1 MDSSIL
7 LIVGIATLGCFGVLL
22 YLLFSS
28 PKSSQ
33 VNRLR
38 GSAISTEGGIVTG
51 VGGGVRSFKE
61 AVSDLDEAKGDE
73 AVKSIE
79 KRLQYAQLNISP
91 MVFHAMEVSLSL
103 FSFAIA
109 FKFLSIAMQLAAL
122 LVGPLFCRWFLN
134 LLVEKRYKAFDRDYP
149 AFLLSLVGLLK
160 TGMNPMQA
168 MESAANG
175 LEEGSILRFEVES
188 MLERLRLG
196 VPEEK
201 SIGSFG
207 ENIFHPEI
215 ELFVQA
221 LLLSRKVG
229 GTLSDT
235 LERLAK
241 QVRKRQQFRATAA
254 AAIGLQRGSIMFI
267 LMILVGLLTYIGFMV
282 PDFIKSLATEV
293 GFLVVQ
299 GCILTV
305 CLGVYWIRQV
315 TKLKI

>member
-1 MDSSIL
+1 VDSSVL
-7 LIVGIATLGCFGVLL
+7 LIVGVATLGCFGVLL

-28 PKSSQ
+28 PISSK

-38 GSAISTEGGIVTG
+38 GAAISTEGLTSSTLGS
-51 VGGGVRSFKE
+51 GVRSFKE
-61 AVSDLDEAKGDE
+61 AVSDIEEVKGDE
-73 AVKSIE
+73 AVKSIK

-91 MVFHAMEVSLSL
+91 MIFHVVEVSLSL
-103 FSFAIA
+103 FAFAIA
-109 FKFLSIAMQLAAL
+109 FKFLSIPMQIAAL
-122 LVGPLFCRWFLN
+122 LTGPLFCRWLLN
-134 LLVEKRYKAFDRDYP
+134 LLVDKRYKAFDRDYP

-175 LEEGSILRFEVES
+175 LEEGSLLRFEVEA

-196 VPEEK
+196 VPEDK

-241 QVRKRQQFRATAA
+241 QVRRRQQFRATAQA
-254 AAIGLQRGSIMFI
+254 AVGLQRGSILFI
-267 LMILVGLLTYIGFMV
+267 LAILVGLLAYIGFMV
-282 PDFIKSLATEV
+282 PDFLKSLTTDV

-299 GCILTV
+299 SCILTV
-305 CLGVYWIRQV
+305 FLGIYWIRQV

>member
-1 MDSSIL
+1 MNSSVLL
-7 LIVGIATLGCFGVLL
+7 LIGLATLGCFGVLL
-22 YLLFSS
+22 YLLFLSQ
-28 PKSSQ
+28 KNSQ

-38 GSAISTEGGIVTG
+38 GGNRSANVDRRVDS
-51 VGGGVRSFKE
+51 GVRAFNE
-61 AVSDLDEAKGDE
+61 VLSDVQVAKTEDS
-73 AVKSIE
+73 VKSIS
-79 KRLQYAQLNISP
+79 KRIQYADLNLSP
-91 MVFHAMEVSLSL
+91 MIFHTIEVSLSL
-103 FSFAIA
+103 FAFAIA
-109 FKFLSIAMQLAAL
+109 FKFLSIPMQVAAL
-122 LVGPLFCRWFLN
+122 LIGPLFCRWFLN
-134 LLVEKRYKAFDRDYP
+134 LLVEKRFKAFDRDYP

-175 LEEGSILRFEVES
+175 LEEGSILRFEVEA
-188 MLERLRLG
+188 MLERLRFG

-241 QVRKRQQFRATAA
+241 QVRRRQQFRASAQAA
-254 AAIGLQRGSIMFI
+254 VGLQRGSVWFI
-267 LMILVGLLTYIGFMV
+267 LAILIGLLTYIGFMV
-282 PDFIKSLATEV
+282 PDFINSLKTPI
-293 GFLVVQ
+293 GFQVVQ

-305 CLGVYWIRQV
+305 CLGIYWIRQV